1 MSQFGMQ
8 MPGGRGRSGPT
19 PDVFTALMFVASLA
33 MLVGCAVLYWA
44 NSQVAPSTNPLSVQD
59 PARIQISID
68 D

>member
-8 MPGGRGRSGPT
+8 MPGGRAKSGPT

-33 MLVGCAVLYWA
+33 MLVGCVVLYLA
-44 NSQVAPSTNPLSVQD
+44 NAQVAPSSNPLSVQD
-59 PARIQISID
+59 PARIQLPLD